1 MALGWSRPIVSGA
14 MSTSVAIA
22 VITFRRPA
30 LLRALLTSLQAQE
43 IPEDGDYAIRIVVV
57 DNDADGSAA
66 KVVEEFGKG
75 TPYPIESVVEPE
87 PGIPFARE
95 KSVELCWNDDALV
108 FVDDDE
114 VAPPNW
120 LATLLH
126 AWETTGADVVT
137 GPVKGNLPPGAPPWN
152 HYSDVHD
159 STGKHTTGEELR
171 KAYTNNTLVS
181 RRVYHAVT
189 PGFHPAF
196 RYTGSSDLHF
206 FLRVHQ
212 AGFRIVWCE
221 EACIVAEVP
230 AGRTTL
236 RWLVRRAFRSGSGD
250 TISRLL
256 IRPGAVSYVLVLAY
270 ASARVVSAIGFAL
283 AGLLLGRKTHLLK
296 AVRRFFS
303 GVGSLAGIV
312 GINYDE
318 YRERHGADGGEPVPG
333 DLAGGAGAESA
344 RLADRRRSPMAGHP
358 DEDLP

>member
-1 MALGWSRPIVSGA
+1 

-30 LLRALLTSLQAQE
+30 LLRGLLESLQAQE
-43 IPEDGDYAIRIVVV
+43 LSGDGDYAIRIVVV
-57 DNDADGSAA
+57 DNDAEGSAA
-66 KVVEEFGKG
+66 RVIEEFGDG

-95 KSVELCWNDDALV
+95 RSVELCWDDDALI

-114 VAPPNW
+114 VAPPGW
-120 LATLLH
+120 LASLLQ
-126 AWETTGADVVT
+126 AWEASGADVVT
-137 GPVKGNLPPGAPPWN
+137 GPVKGNLPAGAPPWN

-159 STGKHTTGEELR
+159 STGRHTTGEELR

-181 RRVYHAVT
+181 QRVYHTVT

-196 RYTGSSDLHF
+196 RFTGSSDLHF
-206 FLRVHQ
+206 FLRVHR

-221 EACIVAEVP
+221 EACIAEEVP
-230 AGRTTL
+230 AARTTL

-256 IRPGAVSYVLVLAY
+256 IRPGVVSYLLVLAY
-270 ASARVVSAIGFAL
+270 ASARVVSAVGYAL
-283 AGLLLGRKTHLLK
+283 VGLLLGRKTHLLK

-312 GINYDE
+312 GINHDE
-318 YRERHGADGGEPVPG
+318 YLERHGPDSNEPVPS
-333 DLAGGAGAESA
+333 DLAGGERPESA
-344 RLADRRRSPMAGHP
+344 RLADQEHPPVADHP
-358 DEDLP
+358 DARLP

>member
-1 MALGWSRPIVSGA
+1 
-14 MSTSVAIA
+14 MSISVAIA

-30 LLRALLTSLQAQE
+30 LLRALLTSLQAQV

-75 TPYPIESVVEPE
+75 TRYPIESVVEPE

-120 LATLLH
+120 LATLLR

-159 STGKHTTGEELR
+159 STGRHTTGEELR

-206 FLRVHQ
+206 FLRVRR

-221 EACIVAEVP
+221 EAYVAEEVP
-230 AGRTTL
+230 DGRTTL

-250 TISRLL
+250 TISRRL
-256 IRPGAVSYVLVLAY
+256 IWPGAVGYVLVLAY
-270 ASARVVSAIGFAL
+270 ASARVVSAIGYAL
-283 AGLLLGRKTHLLK
+283 AGLLLWRKTHLLK

-318 YRERHGADGGEPVPG
+318 YRQRHGADGGEPVPG

>member
-1 MALGWSRPIVSGA
+1 MGGCWVGPIVSGA

-30 LLRALLTSLQAQE
+30 LLHGLLTSLQAQE
-43 IPEDGDYAIRIVVV
+43 LPEDGDYAIRIVVV
-57 DNDADGSAA
+57 DNDAEGSA
-66 KVVEEFGKG
+66 KRVLEEFGAG

-95 KSVELCWNDDALV
+95 RSVALCWNDDALV

-114 VAPPNW
+114 VAPPGW
-120 LATLLH
+120 LKTLLK
-126 AWETTGADVVT
+126 AWESTGADVVT
-137 GPVKGNLPPGAPPWN
+137 GPVKGHLPPGAPPWN

-159 STGKHTTGEELR
+159 STGRHTTGEELR

-206 FLRVHQ
+206 FLRVHR

-221 EACIVAEVP
+221 QARIEENVP
-230 AGRTTL
+230 PARTTL
-236 RWLVRRAFRSGSGD
+236 RWLIRRAFRSGSGD

-256 IRPGAVSYVLVLAY
+256 IRPGAGGYALVLAY
-270 ASARVVSAIGFAL
+270 SLGRIVSAAGFGL
-283 AGLLLGRKTHLLK
+283 AGLVLLRKAYLLK
-296 AVRRFFS
+296 ALRRFFS
-303 GVGSLAGIV
+303 GIGSLAGIV
-312 GINYDE
+312 GINHDE
-318 YRERHGADGGEPVPG
+318 YRERHHPDGDDAVPG
-333 DLAGGAGAESA
+333 DLEAGAGTGPADLADQRRAPVADHPDA
-344 RLADRRRSPMAGHP
+344 RLP
-358 DEDLP
+358 